1 VAPGNHIISTFPA
14 RFADGSEEDDL
25 FKALQGTSMAAPFVA
40 GAAALLM
47 SAAPNAEVRHI
58 VDSILKGVEPGP
70 FPVQSR
76 GQLNLKRAL
85 NQLFEGQGTIETQ

>member
-1 VAPGNHIISTFPA
+1 
-14 RFADGSEEDDL
+14 
-25 FKALQGTSMAAPFVA
+25 MAAPFVA